1 MIILFTG
8 NGKGKTTAA
17 LGQAMRIL
25 GHKKSALIIQFI
37 KSPNW
42 KAGED
47 NFSKEFNIPKK
58 YFEIRKMGLGFVGI
72 MGDKIPI
79 NKHKNAAKQAL
90 KFFIKEKKNRK
101 NFLIVLDEINVAVS
115 LGLLT
120 VKEVISAIK
129 DFPEEKI
136 LVLTGRYAPKEFIDI
151 ADIATEM
158 KELKHPFTNGKIG
171 KVTVEF

>member
-1 MIILFTG
+1 
-8 NGKGKTTAA
+8 
-17 LGQAMRIL
+17 
-25 GHKKSALIIQFI
+25 
-37 KSPNW
+37 
-42 KAGED
+42 
-47 NFSKEFNIPKK
+47 
-58 YFEIRKMGLGFVGI
+58 MGLGFVGI

-151 ADIATEM
+151 SDIATEM

>member
-17 LGQAMRIL
+17 LGQAMRVL

-37 KSPNW
+37 KSPDW
-42 KAGED
+42 QSGED
-47 NFSKEFNIPKK
+47 KFLKEFNIPKK
-58 YFEIRKMGLGFVGI
+58 LFEIRKMGLGFVGI
-72 MGDKIPI
+72 MGDKIPF
-79 NKHKNAAKQAL
+79 NKHKKAAKQAL
-90 KFFIKEKKNRK
+90 KFFIKEKKNKK

-136 LVLTGRYAPKEFIDI
+136 LILTGRYAPKEFIDI

-158 KELKHPFTNGKIG
+158 KELKHPFANGKTG

>member
-37 KSPNW
+37 KSQNW

-58 YFEIRKMGLGFVGI
+58 YFEIHKMGLGFVGI

-79 NKHKNAAKQAL
+79 NKHKKAAEQAL

-101 NFLIVLDEINVAVS
+101 NFLIVLDEINIAVS

-120 VKEVISAIK
+120 VKKVISAIK

-158 KELKHPFTNGKIG
+158 KELKHPFANGKIG